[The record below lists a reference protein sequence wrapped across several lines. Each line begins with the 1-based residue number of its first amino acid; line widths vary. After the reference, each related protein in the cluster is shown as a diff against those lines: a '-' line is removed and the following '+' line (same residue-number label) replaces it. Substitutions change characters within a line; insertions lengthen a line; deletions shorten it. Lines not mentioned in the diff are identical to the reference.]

1 MKLQWNLYR
10 FRFRATNRSLQWI
23 SIPFLRLQEAYEME
37 NDSVALCRC
46 LVSVGSES
54 YTVDLAWS
62 LGNLGTSLADLGRH
76 SEALPVIRENVE
88 FWRKLVAVHRTYTM
102 ELAGAPQNTGVL
114 LGGLAIHPASCTPDL
129 AQALQNLKISLDKL
143 GWHSEALPVIDESVT
158 LWHKRLVAVNP
169 TSYSPDLAR
178 SLGNLDTSL
187 TNLGRHSEVLPVMKE
202 SVKLWR
208 ELVAVHPSS
217 YTPDLAQALKW
228 TLDEFGWYIL
238 RGSR

>member
-1 MKLQWNLYR
+1 
-10 FRFRATNRSLQWI
+10 
-23 SIPFLRLQEAYEME
+23 ME

-62 LGNLGTSLADLGRH
+62 LVNLGTSL
-76 SEALPVIRENVE
+76 
-88 FWRKLVAVHRTYTM
+88 AVHRTYTM
-102 ELAGAPQNTGVL
+102 ELARAPQNTGVL

-169 TSYSPDLAR
+169 TISDA
-178 SLGNLDTSL
+178 
-187 TNLGRHSEVLPVMKE
+187 
-202 SVKLWR
+202 
-208 ELVAVHPSS
+208 
-217 YTPDLAQALKW
+217 
-228 TLDEFGWYIL
+228 IL
-238 RGSR
+238 RCSR